1 MLLGGDVISDCGGFR
16 TEDRAHPDVTTRRG
30 EDLGTT
36 PDNRGLEMC
45 AEHRQSARFVCW
57 TVRRGGMDV
66 RSGDVRHEN
75 GVLRLS
81 VRREEGLHH
90 GNHL

>member
-1 MLLGGDVISDCGGFR
+1 
-16 TEDRAHPDVTTRRG
+16 
-30 EDLGTT
+30 
-36 PDNRGLEMC
+36 
-45 AEHRQSARFVCW
+45 
-57 TVRRGGMDV
+57 MDV

-81 VRREEGLHH
+81 VRLEEGLHH

>member
-1 MLLGGDVISDCGGFR
+1 
-16 TEDRAHPDVTTRRG
+16 
-30 EDLGTT
+30 
-36 PDNRGLEMC
+36 MC

-66 RSGDVRHEN
+66 RFGDVRHEN

-81 VRREEGLHH
+81 VRLEEGLHH